1 LAGGER
7 HPTPEA
13 GLSHIP
19 AKNDKRKTAK
29 AVTPLRFRESL
40 FLLCRDLTST
50 FEVQSPLAVA
60 RIFLTGYPP
69 ILGIVYVNRSR
80 YLQAIKIPPNFKK
93 RSRRVFRA

>member
-7 HPTPEA
+7 HPTPET
-13 GLSHIP
+13 GLCHIL

-29 AVTPLRFRESL
+29 AVIPLRFNENL
-40 FLLCRDLTST
+40 FLLCRDLAST
-50 FEVQSPLAVA
+50 FGVQSSLAVA

-80 YLQAIKIPPNFKK
+80 YLQAIKIPPNSN
-93 RSRRVFRA
+93 RLGG